1 MFHVEQRGVDFRNAH
16 ESVNRIQLP
25 EPGQSH
31 PKTARRGES
40 HPIEPSCDS
49 ELFFLT
55 HFLGC
60 RLYSEN
66 LQGLR
71 EAFRAFYRKIAFV
84 LDLIM
89 ISIMK
94 TN

>member
-31 PKTARRGES
+31 PKNARRGES

-60 RLYSEN
+60 RYIQKTSKGSERLLERFIAKSPLY
-66 LQGLR
+66 
-71 EAFRAFYRKIAFV
+71 
-84 LDLIM
+84 
-89 ISIMK
+89 
-94 TN
+94 